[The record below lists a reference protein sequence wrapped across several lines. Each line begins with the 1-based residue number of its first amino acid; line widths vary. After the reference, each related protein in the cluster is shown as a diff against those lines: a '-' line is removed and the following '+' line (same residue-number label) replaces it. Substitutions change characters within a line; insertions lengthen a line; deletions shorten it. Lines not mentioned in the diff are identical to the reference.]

1 MIAILKFSIKQKEM
15 KITEYPFVQE
25 LIADPS
31 GNISKVIL
39 SLDDYQKIIQILED
53 QALYHAMLETAS
65 ESPLNLESALEELEK
80 E

>member
-1 MIAILKFSIKQKEM
+1 M

-31 GNISKVIL
+31 GNVSKVIL
-39 SLDDYQKIIQILED
+39 SLDDYKKIIETLED
-53 QALYHAMLETAS
+53 KALYQAMLETES
-65 ESPLNLESALEELEK
+65 ETPLSLESALEELEK